1 MAKLSEKRRAQL
13 KEAQR
18 RYRENKRL
26 NGIKQVSIWVKESD
40 SLITTNQEIDN
51 NPITSNQD
59 LIINNQLESVQNQLA
74 KIQEIIKDYENHAH
88 PSSVRWDIAKKLLAD
103 LKKVFP

>member
-18 RYRENKRL
+18 KYRENKRL
-26 NGIKQVSIWVKESD
+26 SGAKQVSIWVKESD
-40 SLITTNQEIDN
+40 NLISS

-59 LIINNQLESVQNQLA
+59 LIINNQLELLQNQLA
-74 KIQEIIKDYENHAH
+74 QIKEIIERYEGHAH
-88 PSSVRWDIAKKLLAD
+88 ATSPHWTQAKKLIAE
-103 LKKVFP
+103 LKKVLE